1 MIEWLPWSAEAF
13 ARASR
18 EGKPVLLS
26 ITAAWCRACHEMDRT
41 TYADP
46 AVATLVG
53 ERFVPVRV
61 DTDRRPDINERYN
74 LGGWPTTAFLTAG
87 GRLITG
93 GTFVAADRMPGVLA
107 RVAEA
112 FAARAAEWA
121 AEDAGGVV
129 KEDLATEYTEHT
141 DEGRDLATEYTEHTD
156 EGRDLAAEYTEH
168 ADQAGAASAESVAV
182 EAVFSS
188 FDEEYGGFGVE
199 PKFPHAAP
207 VQLALALF
215 GETGEPR
222 WREIAE
228 RTLDGMWNGGLWDR
242 EAGGFSR
249 YAATRDWQLPHVEK
263 LLDTNAAL
271 LALYADASAT
281 LGRPADRDRAAAIAR
296 FITGPLRDPA
306 GGYYGSDAD
315 RVLYADA
322 NAAAA
327 SALLKTASVLGD
339 AALVRE
345 ALASFERVL
354 LGCYRPG
361 AGVAHDAGGDAVR
374 GLLGD
379 QVGAIGALLDAHDVT
394 GGEPY
399 QMMAEEIGHALVRE
413 LWDEA
418 SGGFFDRPS
427 RDDDIGLLR
436 SRRKPFH
443 GNADAAVVLSRL
455 QRVSR
460 EFDFSRHAR
469 GALGAAARE
478 AARQGPLA
486 AVFVLAAR
494 QVG

>member
-1 MIEWLPWSAEAF
+1 MIEWLPWNAPSF
-13 ARASR
+13 ARATR

-46 AVATLVG
+46 AVAALVA
-53 ERFVPVRV
+53 ERFVAVRV

-74 LGGWPTTAFLTAG
+74 LGGWPTTAFLTAD

-93 GTFVAADRMPGVLA
+93 GTFIDAERMTGVLG
-107 RVAEA
+107 RVADA
-112 FAARAAEWA
+112 FRANAAEWA
-121 AEDAGGVV
+121 TAVNTGGGQAED
-129 KEDLATEYTEHT
+129 EC
-141 DEGRDLATEYTEHTD
+141 
-156 EGRDLAAEYTEH
+156 
-168 ADQAGAASAESVAV
+168 AGAADPPDAGDSVA
-182 EAVFSS
+182 AVFST

-207 VQLALALF
+207 VQLALGLF
-215 GETGEPR
+215 RETGAAR
-222 WREIAE
+222 WRRIAE
-228 RTLDGMWNGGLWDR
+228 RTLDAFWDGGLRDR
-242 EAGGFSR
+242 AAGGFFR

-263 LLDTNAAL
+263 LLDTNASL
-271 LALYADASAT
+271 LALYAEASVV
-281 LGRPADRDRAAAIAR
+281 LGRSADRDRTAAVAQ
-296 FITGPLRDPA
+296 FITGSLRDAA

-327 SALLKTASVLGD
+327 SALLNAASALGD
-339 AALVRE
+339 EELARE

-361 AGVAHDAGGDAVR
+361 AGLAHYVSGGDAVR

-379 QVGAIGALLDAHDVT
+379 QVAAVTALLQAHDLT
-394 GGEPY
+394 DGEPY
-399 QMMAEEIGHALVRE
+399 QMMAEEIGHYLVRE
-413 LWDEA
+413 MWDEA
-418 SGGFFDRPS
+418 AGGFFDRSS

-436 SRRKPFH
+436 TRRTPFVL
-443 GNADAAVVLSRL
+443 NAEAAIALARL

-460 EFDFSRHAR
+460 EFDFAAYAR
-469 GALGAAARE
+469 GALAAAARE
-478 AARQGPLA
+478 ARTQGPLA
-486 AVFVLAAR
+486 AHYVLAAR